1 MNSIGSP
8 YSFVVHPYLVAA
20 TASLDASITDIASL
34 VSVESPSRDAER
46 VEASARAVADLIARG
61 TGLSAELI
69 DSPVGP
75 HVAVRATARPAVLF
89 LGHHDTVHKAGTLD
103 ARPFTNDAGVL
114 RGPGV
119 FDMKAGIVQAV
130 HATRILREAGID
142 TAHVSMLF
150 TADEEVGSKTS
161 RGLVEEMA
169 RAVDAVLVLEPSADG
184 GALKIAR
191 KGTGTFE
198 VVITGRASHA
208 GLEPEKGINA
218 LVELSH
224 QVQRINGFGNPSL
237 GTTVTPTV
245 ASAGTTD
252 NTVPDSATILV
263 DARVVTPDEKQRVE
277 SLMNS
282 LTPVLNGAS
291 IAVSGALHRP
301 PMHESMSRDLFAL
314 AREVAAEVDGR
325 DLVGV
330 SVGGGSDGN
339 FTAAIGVPTL
349 DGLGAVGGGAH
360 GENEHVIAD
369 TIPFRT
375 ALVAGIAAR
384 VVVG

>member
-8 YSFVVHPYLVAA
+8 YSFGVHPFLVAA
-20 TASLDASITDIASL
+20 TESLEAAIADIAEL
-34 VSVESPSRDAER
+34 VSVESPSRDVQSVA
-46 VEASARAVADLIARG
+46 ASARAVSALIQRE
-61 TGLSAELI
+61 TGLVPELV

-75 HVAVRATARPAVLF
+75 HVVVRATARPAVMF
-89 LGHHDTVHKAGTLD
+89 LGHHDTVHQLGTLER
-103 ARPFTNDAGVL
+103 RPFTNDSGVL

-130 HATRILREAGID
+130 HAARIMRDSGID
-142 TAHVSMLF
+142 PAHVAMLF
-150 TADEEVGSKTS
+150 TADEEIGSKTS
-161 RGLVEEMA
+161 RGLVEEIA
-169 RAVDAVLVLEPSADG
+169 RSVDAVLVLEPSADG
-184 GALKIAR
+184 GTLKTAR

-198 VVITGRASHA
+198 VVISGRASHA

-218 LVELSH
+218 LVELAH
-224 QVQRINGFGNPSL
+224 QVQRISGFGNPTV

-245 ASAGTTD
+245 ATAGTTD
-252 NTVPDSATILV
+252 NTVPDRATILV
-263 DARVVTPDEKQRVE
+263 DARVVTPEEKQRVE

-282 LTPVLNGAS
+282 LTPVLEGAS
-291 IAVSGALHRP
+291 ISVSGGLHRP
-301 PMHESMSRDLFAL
+301 PMHESMSMQLFDV
-314 AREVAAEVDGR
+314 ARAVANEIDGR
-325 DLVGV
+325 DIAGV
-330 SVGGGSDGN
+330 AVGGGSDGN

-360 GENEHVIAD
+360 GETEHVVAE

-384 VVVG
+384 IVAG

>member
-8 YSFVVHPYLVAA
+8 YSFGVHPFLVAA
-20 TASLDASITDIASL
+20 TASLDASITDIANL
-34 VSVESPSRDAER
+34 VSIESPSRDAER
-46 VEASARAVADLIARG
+46 VSASARAVADLIARE
-61 TGLSAELI
+61 TGLTAELV

-75 HVAVRATARPAVLF
+75 HVTVRASARPAVLF
-89 LGHHDTVHKAGTLD
+89 LGHHDTVHKVGTLD
-103 ARPFTNDAGVL
+103 TRPFTNEAGVL

-130 HATRILREAGID
+130 HATRMLRESGVD
-142 TAHVSMLF
+142 LAHVSMLF

-169 RAVDAVLVLEPSADG
+169 RGVDAVLVLEPSADG

-224 QVQRINGFGNPSL
+224 QVQRITGFGNPAV

-277 SLMNS
+277 ALMNG
-282 LTPVLNGAS
+282 LTPVIEGAS
-291 IAVSGALHRP
+291 IAVTGGLHRP
-301 PMHESMSRDLFAL
+301 PMHESMSARLFDV
-314 AREVAAEVDGR
+314 ARTVAKEIDGR
-325 DLVGV
+325 DVTGIA
-330 SVGGGSDGN
+330 VGGGSDGN
-339 FTAAIGVPTL
+339 FTAAIGIPTL

-384 VVVG
+384 VIAG

>member
-8 YSFVVHPYLVAA
+8 YSFHVHPFLVAA
-20 TASLDASITDIASL
+20 TESLDAAIADIGRL
-34 VSVESPSRDAER
+34 VSVESPSRDVER
-46 VEASARAVADLIARG
+46 VAQSARSVAELIARE
-61 TGLSAELI
+61 TGLVAELI
-69 DSPVGP
+69 DSSAGP
-75 HVAVRATARPAVLF
+75 HVVVRATARPAVLF
-89 LGHHDTVHKAGTLD
+89 LGHHDTVHQVGSLEK
-103 ARPFTNDAGVL
+103 RPFTNDAGVL

-130 HATRILREAGID
+130 HATRMLRDAGHDISRI
-142 TAHVSMLF
+142 AMLF

-169 RAVDAVLVLEPSADG
+169 RSVDAVLVLEPSADG

-198 VVITGRASHA
+198 VSIEGRASHA

-218 LVELSH
+218 LVELAH
-224 QVQRINGFGNPSL
+224 QVQHINGFGKPEL

-263 DARVVTPDEKQRVE
+263 DARVVVPEEKARVE

-282 LTPVLNGAS
+282 LLPVVDGAK
-291 IAVSGALHRP
+291 ITVSGGLHRP
-301 PMHESMSRDLFAL
+301 PMHESMSTELFAL
-314 AREVAAEVDGR
+314 AREVATELDGR
-325 DLVGV
+325 NLDGV
-330 SVGGGSDGN
+330 AVGGGSDGN
-339 FTAAIGVPTL
+339 FTAAIGVKTL

-360 GENEHVIAD
+360 GASEHVIVE

-384 VVVG
+384 IVG

>member
-1 MNSIGSP
+1 M
-8 YSFVVHPYLVAA
+8 HPFLVAA
-20 TASLDASITDIASL
+20 TASLDASITDIANL
-34 VSVESPSRDAER
+34 VSIESPSRDAER
-46 VEASARAVADLIARG
+46 VSASARAVADLIARE
-61 TGLSAELI
+61 TGLTAELV

-75 HVAVRATARPAVLF
+75 HVTVRASARPAVLF
-89 LGHHDTVHKAGTLD
+89 LGHHDTVHKVGTLD
-103 ARPFTNDAGVL
+103 TRPFTNEAGVL

-130 HATRILREAGID
+130 HATRMLRESGVD
-142 TAHVSMLF
+142 LAHVSMLF

-169 RAVDAVLVLEPSADG
+169 RGVDAVLVLEPSADG

-224 QVQRINGFGNPSL
+224 QVQRITGFGNPAV

-277 SLMNS
+277 ALMNG
-282 LTPVLNGAS
+282 LTPVIEGAS
-291 IAVSGALHRP
+291 IAVTGGLHRP
-301 PMHESMSRDLFAL
+301 PMHESMSARLFDV
-314 AREVAAEVDGR
+314 ARTVAKEIDGR
-325 DLVGV
+325 DVTGIA
-330 SVGGGSDGN
+330 VGGGSDGN
-339 FTAAIGVPTL
+339 FTAAIGIPTL

-384 VVVG
+384 VIAG

>member
-8 YSFVVHPYLVAA
+8 YSFHVHQFLVAA
-20 TASLDASITDIASL
+20 TASLDAAIADIADL
-34 VSVESPSRDAER
+34 VSVESPSRD
-46 VEASARAVADLIARG
+46 VQSVTASAHAVAALIRRE
-61 TGLSAELI
+61 TGLVAELV

-75 HVAVRATARPAVLF
+75 HVLVRPAARPAVMF
-89 LGHHDTVHKAGTLD
+89 LGHHDTVHQLGTLERRPFVNDAGTLH
-103 ARPFTNDAGVL
+103 
-114 RGPGV
+114 GPGV

-130 HATRILREAGID
+130 HAVRIMREAGID
-142 TAHVSMLF
+142 PAHVAMLF

-161 RGLVEEMA
+161 RGLVEEVA
-169 RAVDAVLVLEPSADG
+169 RSVDAVLVLEPSADG
-184 GALKIAR
+184 GTLKTAR

-198 VVITGRASHA
+198 VVISGRASHA

-218 LVELSH
+218 LVELAH
-224 QVQRINGFGNPSL
+224 QVQRISGFGNPAV

-252 NTVPDSATILV
+252 NTVPERATILV
-263 DARVVTPDEKQRVE
+263 DARVVTPEEKQRVE

-282 LTPVLNGAS
+282 LTPVLEGAS
-291 IAVSGALHRP
+291 IAVSGGLHRP
-301 PMHESMSRDLFAL
+301 PMHESMSRNLF
-314 AREVAAEVDGR
+314 EVARGVASEIDGR
-325 DLVGV
+325 DIAGIA
-330 SVGGGSDGN
+330 VGGGSDGN

-360 GENEHVIAD
+360 GESEHVVAD

-384 VVVG
+384 IITD

>member
-8 YSFVVHPYLVAA
+8 YSFGVHPLLVAA
-20 TASLDASITDIASL
+20 TASLDASITDIANL
-34 VSVESPSRDAER
+34 VSIESPSRDAER
-46 VEASARAVADLIARG
+46 VSASARAVADLIARE
-61 TGLSAELI
+61 TGLTAELV

-75 HVAVRATARPAVLF
+75 HVTVRASARPAVLF
-89 LGHHDTVHKAGTLD
+89 LGHHDTVHKVGTLD
-103 ARPFTNDAGVL
+103 TRPFTNEAGVL

-130 HATRILREAGID
+130 HATRMLRESGVD
-142 TAHVSMLF
+142 LAHVSMLF

-169 RAVDAVLVLEPSADG
+169 RGVDAVLVLEPSADG

-224 QVQRINGFGNPSL
+224 QVQRITGFGNPAV

-277 SLMNS
+277 ALMNG
-282 LTPVLNGAS
+282 LTPVIEGAS
-291 IAVSGALHRP
+291 IAVTGGLHRP
-301 PMHESMSRDLFAL
+301 PMHESMSARLFDV
-314 AREVAAEVDGR
+314 ARTVAKEIDGR
-325 DLVGV
+325 DVTGIA
-330 SVGGGSDGN
+330 VGGGSDGN
-339 FTAAIGVPTL
+339 FTAAIGIPTL

-384 VVVG
+384 VIAG

>member
-1 MNSIGSP
+1 M
-8 YSFVVHPYLVAA
+8 HPFLVAA
-20 TASLDASITDIASL
+20 TASLDASITDIANL
-34 VSVESPSRDAER
+34 VSIESPSRDAER
-46 VEASARAVADLIARG
+46 VSASARAVADLIARE
-61 TGLSAELI
+61 TGLTAELV

-75 HVAVRATARPAVLF
+75 HVTVRASARPAVLF
-89 LGHHDTVHKAGTLD
+89 LGHHDTVHKVGTLD
-103 ARPFTNDAGVL
+103 ARPFTNEAGVL

-130 HATRILREAGID
+130 HATRMLRESGVD
-142 TAHVSMLF
+142 LAHVSMLF

-169 RAVDAVLVLEPSADG
+169 RGVDAVLVLEPSADG

-224 QVQRINGFGNPSL
+224 QVQRITGFGNPAV

-277 SLMNS
+277 ALMNG
-282 LTPVLNGAS
+282 LTPVIEGAS
-291 IAVSGALHRP
+291 IAVTGGLHRP
-301 PMHESMSRDLFAL
+301 PMHESMSARLFDV
-314 AREVAAEVDGR
+314 ARTVAKEIDGR
-325 DLVGV
+325 DVTGIA
-330 SVGGGSDGN
+330 VGGGSDGN
-339 FTAAIGVPTL
+339 FTAAIGIPTL

-384 VVVG
+384 VIAG

>member
-1 MNSIGSP
+1 MHQ
-8 YSFVVHPYLVAA
+8 FLVAA
-20 TASLDASITDIASL
+20 TASLDAAIADIADL
-34 VSVESPSRDAER
+34 VSVESPSRD
-46 VEASARAVADLIARG
+46 VQSVTASAHAVANLIRRE
-61 TGLSAELI
+61 TGLVAELV

-75 HVAVRATARPAVLF
+75 HVLVRAAARPAVMF
-89 LGHHDTVHKAGTLD
+89 LGHHDTVHQLGTLER
-103 ARPFTNDAGVL
+103 RPFVNDAGTL

-130 HATRILREAGID
+130 HAVRIMREVGID
-142 TAHVSMLF
+142 PAHVAMLF

-161 RGLVEEMA
+161 RGLVEEVA
-169 RAVDAVLVLEPSADG
+169 RSVDAVLVLEPSADG
-184 GALKIAR
+184 GTLKTAR

-198 VVITGRASHA
+198 VVISGRASHA

-218 LVELSH
+218 LVELAY
-224 QVQRINGFGNPSL
+224 QVQRISGFGNPAV

-252 NTVPDSATILV
+252 NTVPERATILV
-263 DARVVTPDEKQRVE
+263 DARVVTSEEKQRVE

-282 LTPVLNGAS
+282 LTPVLEGAS
-291 IAVSGALHRP
+291 IAVSGGLHRP
-301 PMHESMSRDLFAL
+301 PMHESMSTSLF
-314 AREVAAEVDGR
+314 EVARAVAGEIDGR
-325 DLVGV
+325 DIAGIA
-330 SVGGGSDGN
+330 VGGGSDGN

-360 GENEHVIAD
+360 GESEHVVSG

-384 VVVG
+384 IIAG

>member
-8 YSFVVHPYLVAA
+8 YSFGVHPFLVAA
-20 TASLDASITDIASL
+20 TASLDASITDIANL
-34 VSVESPSRDAER
+34 VSIESPSRDAER
-46 VEASARAVADLIARG
+46 VSASARAVADLIARE
-61 TGLSAELI
+61 TGLTAELV

-75 HVAVRATARPAVLF
+75 HVTVRASARPAVLF
-89 LGHHDTVHKAGTLD
+89 LGHHDTVHKVGTLD
-103 ARPFTNDAGVL
+103 ALPFTNEAGVL

-130 HATRILREAGID
+130 HATRMLRESGVD
-142 TAHVSMLF
+142 LAHVSMLF

-169 RAVDAVLVLEPSADG
+169 RGVDAVLVLEPSADG

-224 QVQRINGFGNPSL
+224 QVQRITGFGNPAV

-277 SLMNS
+277 ALMNG
-282 LTPVLNGAS
+282 LTPVIEGAS
-291 IAVSGALHRP
+291 IAVTGGLHRP
-301 PMHESMSRDLFAL
+301 PMHESMSARLFDV
-314 AREVAAEVDGR
+314 ARTVAKEIDGR
-325 DLVGV
+325 DVTGIA
-330 SVGGGSDGN
+330 VGGGSDGN
-339 FTAAIGVPTL
+339 FTAAIGIPTL

-384 VVVG
+384 VIAG